1 MKKIKKLKMGL
12 YAAFALCTMFSMIT
26 GVSARKLSQAYNNY
40 PSDAN
45 LKSGPRWVVHKATD
59 GKMGYCMNAEK
70 ANGQAGYSYTLKE
83 TENSTYNSTL
93 RTQYGYIIKALSKQK
108 GDARQ
113 YYLTQYSIYK
123 LQNDL
128 GIIGERWSSSRFDLK
143 SIDGINIK
151 KIVDESKKVSNNLVV
166 NAPSKATLSDD
177 GNYYVAEISIK
188 RPSITTIVSVGDISV
203 TGYPSGAFISSS
215 KNGTKAVTSLS
226 EGKKYYLKVPVEVI
240 ESQSSGLLNVTIT
253 ASASTSVAVGRQYCR
268 NGDCDTTYQNLLFM
282 DEVPENHSGSASIR
296 FQIECNF
303 DNPSHFHKT
312 DGSDDQDYKSTGKT
326 ATCCAWAIRKYGE
339 EETTNR
345 YPICGACEVETDSNP
360 KECKNGS
367 TAALTLTDVSNV
379 GSEKGL
385 NAKFECLY
393 QGVSGKGAN
402 KYDYSARESVRQKY
416 KVTSV
421 NEYCEVYCIDDIVAN
436 FPGNF
441 LGIVAPGGTFQ
452 WPSYNDDYEATV
464 TRTRTCKMRFRQQE
478 WLSAFNSG
486 NKTTLLEK
494 LKTCANSTMETVTT
508 NYKKVKNPSLSVSYN
523 NGATKIGPKTLK
535 VAERESSLT
544 SACSNCS
551 ANTSNINTSNV
562 VSQLNNLATQIE
574 NKVLTITQNLKYV
587 LPDGLYQYVDNNQGG
602 KYLETYNPNNG
613 SSSAKKTD
621 SSNLLVSEDAK
632 PGNKYDL
639 TIEYDSMSP
648 VSNKFDKTSGKYE
661 CNYTPDKSSVP
672 NTCDVNEINHFKDL
686 NGDGKLDSGPN
697 GEDCCEWV
705 ADKFGKDSDTYQ
717 ELVEKG
723 LCPVTPPD
731 NGSGCTYPDDLDS
744 ADFETKKKCCSM
756 VLVDQ
761 DSSLSEEKRKEFY
774 QEYCDNGGNGDPYCP
789 QDCEDGVCHDSPMT
803 QRLRNCMNGGKS
815 YNECKVDN
823 CPGGGSIVI
832 YRPISLL
839 YEEAFPGVEDE
850 NRIVSNNNWY
860 YYSNWAYRGGGTKL
874 KDYYVD
880 RDITNNR
887 GVEEYEVYNMAPMYV
902 IDLDAAAIG
911 KVRQYNKTHSYDDFT
926 LECKDGRQ
934 CTSTFLRHSDITS
947 KISGCGMSNNW
958 YACQGIS
965 KDRGD

>member
-1 MKKIKKLKMGL
+1 MVLCVVPIMKVFAEASSGGAADSGSGATGSGSSGSKLPGDAVAGVRLTVIDRYGKIVSGTETVDFVNKSDVSRVKSNSVYKNSSKNRHKG
-12 YAAFALCTMFSMIT
+12 
-26 GVSARKLSQAYNNY
+26 GVIDGNLSWKT
-40 PSDAN
+40 DAN
-45 LKSGPRWVVHKATD
+45 LKVVASPVTITFNSKDHIKLNNKTMINYLGGLAKTDTLYNKWIKQTGYDRSGIDFNQHYIIVEPTIEVQADGKWYYGTATEIAKLVRSSKCSGPVTEGHCRYTLDNVATDYVGPSACYDGEFSRAGSKNNGVTLAAENTLVGYISSNSYTSGPRFEYSCSQSFDRNENLYQKKS
-59 GKMGYCMNAEK
+59 GKY
-70 ANGQAGYSYTLKE
+70 NGNGVIVFYLAAMLKE
-83 TENSTYNSTL
+83 
-93 RTQYGYIIKALSKQK
+93 QC
-108 GDARQ
+108 D
-113 YYLTQYSIYK
+113 
-123 LQNDL
+123 
-128 GIIGERWSSSRFDLK
+128 
-143 SIDGINIK
+143 IN
-151 KIVDESKKVSNNLVV
+151 N
-166 NAPSKATLSDD
+166 
-177 GNYYVAEISIK
+177 
-188 RPSITTIVSVGDISV
+188 
-203 TGYPSGAFISSS
+203 
-215 KNGTKAVTSLS
+215 
-226 EGKKYYLKVPVEVI
+226 
-240 ESQSSGLLNVTIT
+240 
-253 ASASTSVAVGRQYCR
+253 
-268 NGDCDTTYQNLLFM
+268 
-282 DEVPENHSGSASIR
+282 PE
-296 FQIECNF
+296 
-303 DNPSHFHKT
+303 HFHVV
-312 DGSDDQDYKSTGKT
+312 DGSEEQDYKSNDKT
-326 ATCCAWAIRKYGE
+326 STCCDEMIAKYGE
-339 EETTNR
+339 EYVVSR
-345 YPICGACEVETDSNP
+345 YPICGACEVKTD
-360 KECKNGS
+360 EDTDDCDNGS
-367 TAALTLTDVSNV
+367 TAALTLTDVSN
-379 GSEKGL
+379 KDDL
-385 NAKFECLY
+385 NAKFKCLY

-464 TRTRTCKMRFRQQE
+464 TRTRTCKIRFRQQE

-535 VAERESSLT
+535 VSEKESSLAST
-544 SACSNCS
+544 CSNCS
-551 ANTSNINTSNV
+551 VNTSNITTSNV
-562 VSQLNNLATQIE
+562 VSQLNNLATQIG

-602 KYLETYNPNNG
+602 KYLENYNG

-621 SSNLLVSEDAK
+621 SSNLLVSENAK
-632 PGNKYDL
+632 PGQKYDL
-639 TIEYDSMSP
+639 TIEYNSMSP
-648 VSNKFDKTSGKYE
+648 VGNKFDKTSGKYE
-661 CNYTPDKSSVP
+661 CNYTPDKSSLP

-717 ELVEKG
+717 KLVEKG
-723 LCPVTPPD
+723 LCPVTPPGD
-731 NGSGCTYPDDLDS
+731 PDDPDSGSGCSYPDDLAS

-756 VLVDQ
+756 ILVDQ
-761 DSSLSEEKRKEFY
+761 STSLSEEDRKKFY

-803 QRLRNCMNGGKS
+803 QNLRNCMNGGKS

-887 GVEEYEVYNMAPMYV
+887 GVEEYKLYDMDPMYV
-902 IDLDAAAIG
+902 IDMDADTIG
-911 KVRQYNKTHSYDDFT
+911 KIRIYNRTHSYDDFT
-926 LECKDGRQ
+926 LECEDGRQ
-934 CTSTFLRHSDITS
+934 CKSTFLRHSDITS